1 LWRLGWVAGLGV
13 EYAFAPNW
21 SANVEYLFTKY
32 GNSSVMLPHHQ
43 EMVIPM
49 GSSYSVRHLRPSG

>member
-1 LWRLGWVAGLGV
+1 VAGLGV